1 MQYSARMWR
10 LCGLQAAL
18 NTKWGGFV
26 SVMWIANGLMRLSAE
41 MMLWF
46 ERMGVIFAVRVV
58 CLSEKLVDW
67 KMTGDEMNCLV
78 MGSAHR
84 NDRQKNNRES
94 RFIFHGAQGRTRT
107 DTPCGGGFWVP
118 CVYQFRHLGSGFGL
132 LKNGIIKHQYL
143 VSTNFCKKIKKHAW
157 ASGVIS
163 KNSGLWWE
171 ENECV
176 TMARG
181 LKPNSGMW
189 KDGNFVWLCGMTRR
203 THRHWIE
210 KVLHGL
216 RLQLV

>member
-1 MQYSARMWR
+1 MLKWCCDLNVWVWFLQWEWCAWARSLLIEKW
-10 LCGLQAAL
+10 QA
-18 NTKWGGFV
+18 TR
-26 SVMWIANGLMRLSAE
+26 WI
-41 MMLWF
+41 
-46 ERMGVIFAVRVV
+46 
-58 CLSEKLVDW
+58 D
-67 KMTGDEMNCLV
+67 LV
-78 MGSAHR
+78 MGSAHG
-84 NDRQKNNRES
+84 NNRQKNNRES